1 MQPRFPRSQLKDG
14 GSVMPDYELLIKN
27 GTIVEGTRIPA
38 FKGDI
43 GINGGRITAMGNLT
57 GSAAR
62 VIDATGLIVAP
73 GFIDI
78 HTHYDAALSGGT
90 RWDPYASLS
99 GWHGV
104 TTVAIGNCGF
114 GFAPVKPE
122 DQDRAMRRMERTES
136 IPLSC
141 MQAGMRW
148 DWITF
153 PEFLDS
159 LERGGLGVNAASMVP
174 YSPLRAYVLGNE
186 AARDPDYVP
195 TGDEIATLKRLL
207 REGMAAGGFG
217 FSGTFSMANRDY
229 DGGYLPTHVVRREE
243 MLEMAG
249 VLREFNRGSIE
260 WTIGRSLHGL
270 DLNFLH
276 EMAKVSG
283 RPVNWNAVFYNPV
296 DPNGWK
302 EQLDWCERAHRQAP
316 IFPVD
321 LCMPLD
327 SEFKFESIGLF
338 DDLPAWNEATQG
350 SFEER
355 KAKLADPG
363 RRPALRRDSEG
374 RMTFAAFNKDG
385 ETGQLARF
393 NFKET
398 IIEAATEKNK
408 DLTGRTVAEVAAA
421 QGKHPVDVMLDLA
434 VEENLQTEFR
444 MSGRINNDEEALGK
458 ILKHPLALVGASDG
472 GAHTKF
478 QTAGS
483 YPTYFLAHWVRDK
496 QLMSLEEAHWRLS
509 SMIGWAIGIRDRG
522 WLREGMPAD
531 IVVYDLEKLN
541 LRPTETV
548 HDLPDGDWRR
558 VRRADGYRHIVV
570 NGQVTFEDNVCTG
583 ALSGKMLR
591 SNHQAAG

>member
-1 MQPRFPRSQLKDG
+1 
-14 GSVMPDYELLIKN
+14 MPDYELLIKN

-43 GINGGRITAMGNLT
+43 GINRGRITAMGNLT

-62 VIDATGLIVAP
+62 TIDATGLIVAP
-73 GFIDI
+73 GFMDI

-90 RWDPYASLS
+90 KWDPYASLS

-122 DQDRAMRRMERTES
+122 DRERAMRRMERTES

-153 PEFLDS
+153 PEFLNS
-159 LERGGLGVNAASMVP
+159 LERGGLGVNAASLVP

-186 AARDPDYVP
+186 AARDPEYTP
-195 TGDEIATLKRLL
+195 SGDEIATIKRIL
-207 REGMAAGGFG
+207 REGLAAGGFG

-243 MLEMAG
+243 MLEMAK
-249 VLREFNRGSIE
+249 VVSEFNRGSIE

-270 DLNFLH
+270 DLKFLH
-276 EMAKVSG
+276 EMAQVSG
-283 RPVNWNAVFYNPV
+283 RPLNWNAVFYNPA

-302 EQLDWCERAHRQAP
+302 EQLDWCETAHRQAP

-321 LCMPLD
+321 LCLPGEA
-327 SEFKFESIGLF
+327 EFKFESIGLF

-355 KAKLADPG
+355 KAKLADPA

-374 RMTFAAFNKDG
+374 RMRFAAFEKQDG
-385 ETGQLARF
+385 ETGQLTRF
-393 NFKET
+393 NFQET

-408 DLTGRTVAEVAAA
+408 HLTGRTVAEVAAE
-421 QGKHPVDVMLDLA
+421 QGKHPVDVMLDLS

-444 MSGRINNDEEALGK
+444 TTGRINNDEAKLGQ
-458 ILKHPLALVGASDG
+458 ILKHPLALIGASDG

-478 QTAGS
+478 ATSGS
-483 YPTYFLAHWVRDK
+483 YPTYFLSHWVRDK

-531 IVVYDLEKLN
+531 IVVYDYEKLS

-558 VRRADGYRHIVV
+558 VRRADGYRYTIV
-570 NGQVTFEDNVCTG
+570 NGQVTFEDNTCSG
-583 ALSGKMLR
+583 ALPGKMLR
-591 SNHQAAG
+591 SYEQTAI